1 MSVSGQEVIP
11 EVQEWSEDPLVCQG
25 VVERPSRRSG
35 SYRKAL
41 LDVREWSG
49 DLSGCP

>member
-11 EVQEWSEDPLVCQG
+11 EVQEGSEDPLACQG

-35 SYRKAL
+35 SSREAL
-41 LDVREWSG
+41 LDVREWLG
-49 DLSGCP
+49 DLPGCP